1 MGTQACPTEGQRRA
15 REQQGCLPP
24 CRAPAAIR
32 TLGSHPS
39 ARLQHIDGIKSQ
51 APRARSTASALTD
64 SWHGLD
70 QLPWS
75 PRISWQQRTCASSG
89 STLLCPS
96 NPDTC
101 GHAGT
106 GLEREPDGT
115 CVHPRAHV
123 SVYVCVCVCVAQRES
138 LTAHVCMRVCT
149 CVCVCVWPRGPAS
162 GGQEKSPASNSWE
175 KESSAS
181 AVSLLPAS
189 FTFLGPHSLPS
200 SVRL

>member
-1 MGTQACPTEGQRRA
+1 MHKMKRAGPEPAPTELPVGGRADRSQATTVQGRGCCARRKVSGEPGNSRA
-15 REQQGCLPP
+15 ASLPAVRP
-24 CRAPAAIR
+24 QPSAPWGVTRAPGR
-32 TLGSHPS
+32 STSMGSK
-39 ARLQHIDGIKSQ
+39 ARLRGRRPQPPLS
-51 APRARSTASALTD
+51 LT
-64 SWHGLD
+64 HGTV
-70 QLPWS
+70 QINSPGS

-106 GLEREPDGT
+106 GLEREPDCACACARRGGGD
-115 CVHPRAHV
+115 
-123 SVYVCVCVCVAQRES
+123 
-138 LTAHVCMRVCT
+138 L
-149 CVCVCVWPRGPAS
+149 RGPAS

-181 AVSLLPAS
+181 AVSLLPPS